1 MADCN
6 YSCDYCSNN
15 RIFNYYELMQKR
27 RLFIMTKSEKE
38 KLTMTLGTIGDYM
51 MLINRY
57 KVDCMQ
63 TISRI
68 YADNSRTTEFKNEQ
82 IANCKEL
89 LNKDILS
96 TNAKIKECIAEIRQ
110 FVGKPFDLSQNYNNA
125 LDYIST
131 MYKAK
136 ALNPAMIANVIDE
149 YRGDESVLLY
159 LRTKLSEMGIQTYQF
174 DENMFSTYET
184 DINGNQSFIS
194 PTEFFDDLERTIDGG
209 NNNLIAFALG
219 KTEKVLGIN
228 SVGISNYISSISE
241 EKEYPAVM

>member
-1 MADCN
+1 
-6 YSCDYCSNN
+6 
-15 RIFNYYELMQKR
+15 
-27 RLFIMTKSEKE
+27 MTKSERE

-57 KVDCMQ
+57 KADCMQ

-68 YADNSRTTEFKNEQ
+68 SADNSRTTKFKNEQ
-82 IANCKEL
+82 IASCKEL

-96 TNAKIKECIAEIRQ
+96 TNAKIKECIAEIRK

-125 LDYIST
+125 LDYVST
-131 MYKAK
+131 MHKAG
-136 ALNPAMIANVIDE
+136 ALNPAMVENIIDE
-149 YRGDESVLLY
+149 YKGDESVLLY

>member
-1 MADCN
+1 
-6 YSCDYCSNN
+6 
-15 RIFNYYELMQKR
+15 
-27 RLFIMTKSEKE
+27 MTKSEKE

-57 KVDCMQ
+57 KADCMQ

-68 YADNSRTTEFKNEQ
+68 SAYNSRTTEFKNEQ

-96 TNAKIKECIAEIRQ
+96 TNAKIKECIAEIRK

-131 MYKAK
+131 MHKAG
-136 ALNPAMIANVIDE
+136 ALNPAMIANIIDE
-149 YRGDESVLLY
+149 YKGEESVLLY

-194 PTEFFDDLERTIDGG
+194 PTVFFDDLERTIDRG

-228 SVGISNYISSISE
+228 SVGVSNYISSISE
-241 EKEYPAVM
+241 EKEHPAVM

>member
-1 MADCN
+1 
-6 YSCDYCSNN
+6 
-15 RIFNYYELMQKR
+15 
-27 RLFIMTKSEKE
+27 MTKSERE
-38 KLTMTLGTIGDYM
+38 KLTMTLGTIGEYM

-57 KVDCMQ
+57 KADCMQ

-68 YADNSRTTEFKNEQ
+68 SADNSRTTEFKNEQ
-82 IANCKEL
+82 IASCKEL

-96 TNAKIKECIAEIRQ
+96 TNAKIKECIAEIRK

-125 LDYIST
+125 LDYVST
-131 MYKAK
+131 MHKAG
-136 ALNPAMIANVIDE
+136 ALNPAMVENIIDE
-149 YRGDESVLLY
+149 YKGDESVLLY

>member
-1 MADCN
+1 
-6 YSCDYCSNN
+6 
-15 RIFNYYELMQKR
+15 
-27 RLFIMTKSEKE
+27 MTKNEKKE
-38 KLTMTLGTIGDYM
+38 LTMALGTIGDYM

-57 KVDCMQ
+57 KADYMQ

-68 YADNSRTTEFKNEQ
+68 SADNSRTTEFKNEQ

-96 TNAKIKECIAEIRQ
+96 TNAKIKECIAEIRK

-174 DENMFSTYET
+174 DENMFSTYER
-184 DINGNQSFIS
+184 DINGNETFIS
-194 PTEFFDDLERTIDGG
+194 PTDFFDDLEKTIDKG
-209 NNNLIAFALG
+209 NNNLIAFGLN
-219 KTEKVLGIN
+219 KVEKIFGI
-228 SVGISNYISSISE
+228 SSAGISNYISSISE

>member
-1 MADCN
+1 
-6 YSCDYCSNN
+6 
-15 RIFNYYELMQKR
+15 
-27 RLFIMTKSEKE
+27 MTKSERE

-57 KVDCMQ
+57 KADCMQ

-68 YADNSRTTEFKNEQ
+68 SADNSRTTEFKNEQ
-82 IANCKEL
+82 IASCKEL

-96 TNAKIKECIAEIRQ
+96 TNAKIKECIAEIRK

-125 LDYIST
+125 LDYVST
-131 MYKAK
+131 MHKAG
-136 ALNPAMIANVIDE
+136 ALNPAMVENIIEE
-149 YRGDESVLLY
+149 YKGDESVLLY

>member
-1 MADCN
+1 
-6 YSCDYCSNN
+6 
-15 RIFNYYELMQKR
+15 
-27 RLFIMTKSEKE
+27 MTKSERE

-57 KVDCMQ
+57 KADCMQ

-68 YADNSRTTEFKNEQ
+68 SADNSRTTEFKNEQ
-82 IANCKEL
+82 IASCKEL

-96 TNAKIKECIAEIRQ
+96 TNAKIKECIAEIRK

-131 MYKAK
+131 MHKAG

-194 PTEFFDDLERTIDGG
+194 PTEFFDDLERTIDRG

>member
-1 MADCN
+1 
-6 YSCDYCSNN
+6 
-15 RIFNYYELMQKR
+15 
-27 RLFIMTKSEKE
+27 MTKNEKE
-38 KLTMTLGTIGDYM
+38 KLTMTLGTIGDCM
-51 MLINRY
+51 SLINKY
-57 KVDCMQ
+57 KADYKQAVDK
-63 TISRI
+63 IL
-68 YADNSRTTEFKNEQ
+68 ADKTRTSEFKNEQ

-131 MYKAK
+131 MHKAG

-149 YRGDESVLLY
+149 YRGDEATLLY

-184 DINGNQSFIS
+184 DVNGNQSFIS
-194 PTEFFDDLERTIDGG
+194 PTVFFDDLERTIDGG

-219 KTEKVLGIN
+219 RTEKVLGIN

>member
-1 MADCN
+1 
-6 YSCDYCSNN
+6 
-15 RIFNYYELMQKR
+15 
-27 RLFIMTKSEKE
+27 MTKSERE

-57 KVDCMQ
+57 KADCMQ

-68 YADNSRTTEFKNEQ
+68 SADNSRTTEFKNEQ
-82 IANCKEL
+82 IASCKEL

-96 TNAKIKECIAEIRQ
+96 TNAKIKECIAEIRT

-125 LDYIST
+125 LDYVST
-131 MYKAK
+131 MHKAG
-136 ALNPAMIANVIDE
+136 ALNPAMVENIIDE
-149 YRGDESVLLY
+149 YKGDESVLLY

>member
-1 MADCN
+1 
-6 YSCDYCSNN
+6 
-15 RIFNYYELMQKR
+15 
-27 RLFIMTKSEKE
+27 MTKSERE

-57 KVDCMQ
+57 KADCMQ

-68 YADNSRTTEFKNEQ
+68 SADNSRTTEFKNEQ
-82 IANCKEL
+82 IASCKEL

-96 TNAKIKECIAEIRQ
+96 TNAKIKECIAEIRK

-131 MYKAK
+131 MHKAG

>member
-1 MADCN
+1 
-6 YSCDYCSNN
+6 
-15 RIFNYYELMQKR
+15 
-27 RLFIMTKSEKE
+27 MTKSERE

-57 KVDCMQ
+57 KADCMQ

-68 YADNSRTTEFKNEQ
+68 SADNSRTTEFKNEQ
-82 IANCKEL
+82 IASCKEL

-96 TNAKIKECIAEIRQ
+96 TNAKIKECIAEIRK

-125 LDYIST
+125 LDYVST
-131 MYKAK
+131 MHKAG
-136 ALNPAMIANVIDE
+136 ALNAAMVENIIDE
-149 YRGDESVLLY
+149 YKGDESVLLY

>member
-1 MADCN
+1 
-6 YSCDYCSNN
+6 
-15 RIFNYYELMQKR
+15 
-27 RLFIMTKSEKE
+27 MTKSERE

-57 KVDCMQ
+57 KADCMQ

-68 YADNSRTTEFKNEQ
+68 SADNSRTTEFKNEQ
-82 IANCKEL
+82 IASCKEL

-96 TNAKIKECIAEIRQ
+96 TNAKIKECIAEIRK
-110 FVGKPFDLSQNYNNA
+110 FVGKPFDLSHNYNNA
-125 LDYIST
+125 LDYVST
-131 MYKAK
+131 MHKAG
-136 ALNPAMIANVIDE
+136 ALNPAMVENIIDE
-149 YRGDESVLLY
+149 YKGDESVLLY

-194 PTEFFDDLERTIDGG
+194 PTEFFDDLEKTIDKG

>member
-1 MADCN
+1 
-6 YSCDYCSNN
+6 
-15 RIFNYYELMQKR
+15 
-27 RLFIMTKSEKE
+27 MTKSEKE

-57 KVDCMQ
+57 KADCMQ

-68 YADNSRTTEFKNEQ
+68 SADNSRTTEFKNEQ

-110 FVGKPFDLSQNYNNA
+110 FVGKPFDLSKNYNNA

-174 DENMFSTYET
+174 DENMFSTYER
-184 DINGNQSFIS
+184 DINGNETFIS
-194 PTEFFDDLERTIDGG
+194 PTEFFDDLEKTIDKG
-209 NNNLIAFALG
+209 NNNLIAFGLN
-219 KTEKVLGIN
+219 KVENIFGI
-228 SVGISNYISSISE
+228 SSAGISNYISSISD
-241 EKEYPAVM
+241 EKEYPAIM

>member
-1 MADCN
+1 
-6 YSCDYCSNN
+6 
-15 RIFNYYELMQKR
+15 
-27 RLFIMTKSEKE
+27 MTKSEKE

-57 KVDCMQ
+57 KADCMQ

-68 YADNSRTTEFKNEQ
+68 SADNSRTTEFKNEQ
-82 IANCKEL
+82 IASCKEL

-96 TNAKIKECIAEIRQ
+96 TNTKIKECIAEIRK

-184 DINGNQSFIS
+184 DVNGNQSFIS
-194 PTEFFDDLERTIDGG
+194 PTVFFDDLERTIDGG
-209 NNNLIAFALG
+209 NDNLVAFALG
-219 KTEKVLGIN
+219 KTEKILGIN

-241 EKEYPAVM
+241 EKKYPAVM

>member
-1 MADCN
+1 
-6 YSCDYCSNN
+6 
-15 RIFNYYELMQKR
+15 
-27 RLFIMTKSEKE
+27 MTKSEKE

-57 KVDCMQ
+57 KADCMQ

-68 YADNSRTTEFKNEQ
+68 STDNSRTTEFKNEQ

-96 TNAKIKECIAEIRQ
+96 TNAKIKECIAEIRK

-131 MYKAK
+131 MHKAG
-136 ALNPAMIANVIDE
+136 ALNPAMIANIIDE
-149 YRGDESVLLY
+149 YKGEESVLLY
-159 LRTKLSEMGIQTYQF
+159 LRTKLLEMGIQTYQF

-194 PTEFFDDLERTIDGG
+194 PTVFFDDLERTIDRG

-219 KTEKVLGIN
+219 KTEEVLGIN
-228 SVGISNYISSISE
+228 SVGVSNYISSISE
-241 EKEYPAVM
+241 EKEHPAVM